1 MRIVTLK
8 SASDLKKLSS
18 SLSTDGNAD
27 EAAVREALQKANP
40 QVDLAKARA
49 GTVLLVPDRLR
60 AADKGDAGAPSAAP
74 GEAVE
79 TAAFLLFAKGALQ
92 SLEHSADQLKADG
105 QARLAEH
112 EATLEAF
119 ERSEIKQ
126 AVAADAEL
134 GKAIDQARAGIE
146 ADRDAWRQAPKELKS
161 MLDSLKDDLSQLT
174 QVLR

>member
-18 SLSTDGNAD
+18 SLATDGGSD

-40 QVDLAKARA
+40 QVDLGKARA

-60 AADKGDAGAPSAAP
+60 AASRDDGGAQGAAP
-74 GEAVE
+74 GEAIE
-79 TAAFLLFAKGALQ
+79 SAAFLLFAKGALQ
-92 SLEHSADQLKADG
+92 ALEASADQLKADG

-112 EATLEAF
+112 EATLEAI
-119 ERSEIKQ
+119 ERSEVKQ
-126 AVAADAEL
+126 AIAADAEL
-134 GKAIDQARAGIE
+134 GKAIDEARAGIE
-146 ADRDAWRQAPKELKS
+146 ADREAWRQSPKELKS
-161 MLDSLKDDLSQLT
+161 MLDSLKDDLSQLA

>member
-18 SLSTDGNAD
+18 SLAADGGKD
-27 EAAVREALQKANP
+27 DAAVREELQKANP
-40 QVDLAKARA
+40 QVDLGKARA

-60 AADKGDAGAPSAAP
+60 AAGKGDSGTQPAAP

-79 TAAFLLFAKGALQ
+79 TAVFLLFAKGALQ
-92 SLEHSADQLKADG
+92 AIENSADQLKADG

-119 ERSEIKQ
+119 ERSEVKQ
-126 AVAADAEL
+126 AIAADAEL
-134 GKAIDQARAGIE
+134 GKAIDEARAGIE
-146 ADRDAWRQAPKELKS
+146 ADRDAWRLAPKELKS
-161 MLDSLKDDLSQLT
+161 MLDSLKDDLSQLA